1 MIRRAR
7 PSTFAIA
14 VAVTLLV
21 AACSGLPSIV
31 PTPESRPVPAAP
43 TFGPTDRALARLD
56 PEAVMKHVRGG
67 ERCRPTPPDGSYGG
81 DDYWHMV
88 AGFSCQRFG
97 NDRDV
102 WFEFADAWGAELEAL
117 GSAGGSGGGSGDPE
131 DPLVADWDI
140 RGETRVGTSRLIG
153 VNGPGTLQ
161 ILVSM
166 DLVAP

>member
-1 MIRRAR
+1 MTSGTR
-7 PSTFAIA
+7 PITFAIA
-14 VAVTLLV
+14 AAMALLP

-43 TFGPTDRALARLD
+43 TFGPTDLALARLD
-56 PEAVMKHVRGG
+56 PEAVMKRVRGG
-67 ERCRPTPPDGSYGG
+67 ERCRPTPPFGGHGG
-81 DDYWHMV
+81 DDWHMV

-102 WFEFADAWGAELEAL
+102 WFEFADAWEAELAAI
-117 GSAGGSGGGSGDPE
+117 GSAGSSGGDTGGPD
-131 DPLVADWDI
+131 DPLVEDWDI

-161 ILVSM
+161 IFVSL
-166 DLVAP
+166 DLVFP